1 MAGNNENTG
10 RIKQLLLTHR
20 YGIMGTVI
28 FHLLLAILLLSLEIS
43 KLQTPVALE
52 VVVETLPQEVLEK
65 KVEEKIK
72 QAEILRKSS
81 EEEVN
86 KMLRSIVTNENVKRP
101 ARQKSSA
108 EDLQKYIDEVTE
120 ELKERASSDPGRYK
134 PKKDKHFKND
144 SLQYARNKKERMLDS
159 LKSVRY
165 VGESSVSYNLKDRYG
180 RNLPIPV
187 FKCEFGGKV
196 VVTIVVNQR
205 GVVQKAEVVDAQSK
219 NDECLR
225 DVAVDAALR
234 STFSEKLD
242 APAQQQGTITYNF
255 VKQ

>member
-1 MAGNNENTG
+1 MAGNSENKD
-10 RIKQLLLTHR
+10 RIKQWLLTRR

-43 KLQTPVALE
+43 KLQIPATLE
-52 VVVETLPQEVLEK
+52 VVVAIPPQEVLEK
-65 KVEEKIK
+65 KIEEKIK

-86 KMLRSIVTNENVKRP
+86 RMLRSIVTNENVKRP
-101 ARQKSSA
+101 TRQKSA
-108 EDLQKYIDEVTE
+108 ENIQKYIDQVAE
-120 ELKERASSDPGRYK
+120 ELKNGASSDPGRYK
-134 PKKDKHFKND
+134 PQKDKHFKDD
-144 SLQYARNKKERMLDS
+144 SLQYARNKKEQLLDS

-165 VGESSVSYNLKDRYG
+165 VGESSVSYNLKDRFG

-196 VVTIVVNQR
+196 VVAVVVNQR
-205 GVVQKAEVVDAQSK
+205 GVVQKAEIVEALSK

-234 STFSEKLD
+234 STFNEKLD